1 MSEELSISDL
11 NAFYEAAEAAD
22 KEIFSEMRSN
32 ILLIAG
38 EHYARKNKIYQNRV
52 RESES
57 LTETQKLRLTKN
69 HIYKAFRYYT
79 SAILSTVPGVSV
91 GPHNESEM
99 QDQKSAD
106 LNHSVWEDT
115 KHRHRQNEKF
125 RQMADDFCGIGEVCW
140 QISYDYSKG
149 KLQGYEG
156 AIDPET
162 EEPVLDEMGQ
172 QVPDMD
178 RPVFSGDFVF
188 TRHFGFNVFRSSQ
201 AQSMEDSPFIGVRK
215 MVDPKELRKKYK
227 GDKKKLSMI
236 DGASG
241 EEFVVFDSNRAAYEK
256 TNKQILVKE
265 FYFKP
270 SLTYPQGYFY
280 IATSAGILEEGELPG
295 GIFPI
300 IWTGFDEHP
309 TAARGRSFIKQAR
322 PYQAEINRAASQMAT
337 TQITIGD
344 DKILYQAGTKL
355 QSGALLPGV
364 RGLTFQGALPTV
376 LPGRDGSQF
385 LDYINSNISEMY
397 QVLMIEEALMDDD
410 KNANFDVYAL
420 LYRSMAQEK
429 KFKPYIEKFSQF
441 IVDYVFLY
449 LEMAKFYLPDD
460 ALIAAIGRDEMV
472 NIAEFRAA
480 ENIRNQII
488 ILPQSDTIE
497 TKLGKQLTMN
507 QILQYSGQSL
517 DKEHLGKLIRNMPY
531 GNTEE
536 IFDDLTIDY
545 DNVKNEMLALE
556 RGEIPPYSQYEDH
569 EYATKRFVHRMKKA
583 DFKFLPPE
591 IQQAYFQRYKEHV
604 GIIEEQMAAIEA
616 AKNEQIPTGGAL
628 IAADMYVPNKEDPT
642 KLPKRVRLPYQALE
656 WLVETLETQGASLD
670 KLEAQDKV
678 TLAEAVKSLPQEA
691 NPQSLQDLNFNG
703 GQQGAVA

>member
-1 MSEELSISDL
+1 
-11 NAFYEAAEAAD
+11 
-22 KEIFSEMRSN
+22 
-32 ILLIAG
+32 
-38 EHYARKNKIYQNRV
+38 
-52 RESES
+52 
-57 LTETQKLRLTKN
+57 
-69 HIYKAFRYYT
+69 
-79 SAILSTVPGVSV
+79 
-91 GPHNESEM
+91 
-99 QDQKSAD
+99 
-106 LNHSVWEDT
+106 
-115 KHRHRQNEKF
+115 
-125 RQMADDFCGIGEVCW
+125 
-140 QISYDYSKG
+140 
-149 KLQGYEG
+149 
-156 AIDPET
+156 
-162 EEPVLDEMGQ
+162 
-172 QVPDMD
+172 
-178 RPVFSGDFVF
+178 
-188 TRHFGFNVFRSSQ
+188 
-201 AQSMEDSPFIGVRK
+201 
-215 MVDPKELRKKYK
+215 
-227 GDKKKLSMI
+227 
-236 DGASG
+236 
-241 EEFVVFDSNRAAYEK
+241 
-256 TNKQILVKE
+256 
-265 FYFKP
+265 
-270 SLTYPQGYFY
+270 
-280 IATSAGILEEGELPG
+280 
-295 GIFPI
+295 
-300 IWTGFDEHP
+300 
-309 TAARGRSFIKQAR
+309 
-322 PYQAEINRAASQMAT
+322 
-337 TQITIGD
+337 
-344 DKILYQAGTKL
+344 
-355 QSGALLPGV
+355 
-364 RGLTFQGALPTV
+364 
-376 LPGRDGSQF
+376 
-385 LDYINSNISEMY
+385 
-397 QVLMIEEALMDDD
+397 
-410 KNANFDVYAL
+410 
-420 LYRSMAQEK
+420 
-429 KFKPYIEKFSQF
+429 
-441 IVDYVFLY
+441 
-449 LEMAKFYLPDD
+449 MAKFYLPDD